1 MMTQVPRLGSRTQV
15 SEYLI
20 ERVSDLAGRPVSR
33 KTAVVWLEVMAGL
46 IAVGIVVVIVRLTVK

>member
-1 MMTQVPRLGSRTQV
+1 MTQMPRPGNHIQV

-33 KTAVVWLEVMAGL
+33 KTAVVWLKVMAGL
-46 IAVGIVVVIVRLTVK
+46 ITVGIVVLIVRLIVK

>member
-1 MMTQVPRLGSRTQV
+1 MPRPGSRTQV

-46 IAVGIVVVIVRLTVK
+46 IAVGIVVVVVRLSVK

>member
-1 MMTQVPRLGSRTQV
+1 MTQMPRPGNRIQV

-33 KTAVVWLEVMAGL
+33 KTALAWLEVMAGL
-46 IAVGIVVVIVRLTVK
+46 ITVGMVVVIVRLTVK